1 MGLDLKTG
9 CELVFGV
16 KKMLT
21 FFVRFLGEEF
31 LEFGK
36 GFTERSLMIG
46 SGCFPAQVADHEI
59 TMRVCLDFYHLCGIA
74 FFTLI
79 TCLKNREKRDNILIA
94 FIYIYMSYYII
105 LYYI

>member
-46 SGCFPAQVADHEI
+46 SGCFPAQVADREM
-59 TMRVCLDFYHLCGIA
+59 TMRVCLDFDHLCSIA
-74 FFTLI
+74 IFTRI
-79 TCLKNREKRDNILIA
+79 TCLKIEKKET
-94 FIYIYMSYYII
+94 IY
-105 LYYI
+105 

>member
-21 FFVRFLGEEF
+21 FFLRFLGEEF

-36 GFTERSLMIG
+36 GFTKRSLKIG
-46 SGCFPAQVADHEI
+46 SGCFPAQVADHEMPMS
-59 TMRVCLDFYHLCGIA
+59 MRVCLDFDHLCSIA
-74 FFTLI
+74 IFI
-79 TCLKNREKRDNILIA
+79 LKNSAQTPFLIHTQQKLTR
-94 FIYIYMSYYII
+94 I
-105 LYYI
+105 

>member
-21 FFVRFLGEEF
+21 FFLRFLGEEF

-36 GFTERSLMIG
+36 GFAEKSLMIG
-46 SGCFPAQVADHEI
+46 SGCFPAQVADHEM
-59 TMRVCLDFYHLCGIA
+59 TMRVCLDFYHLCSIG
-74 FFTLI
+74 FFILI
-79 TCLKNREKRDNILIA
+79 TCLKNREK
-94 FIYIYMSYYII
+94 
-105 LYYI
+105 